1 MRVLYPARKEGIKNT
16 GPPSGRSFGS
26 SDSSSSNADISSTG
40 SQKKEVFTTL
50 EAQKFIEYD
59 LNFDDPNEWV
69 RRNSVADC
77 IYQAMNSSARTMV
90 EITKY
95 EHRSGGQTVRLNYF
109 IFDKFTIYFSQGVTR
124 YPYVKLEIL
133 KF

>member
-50 EAQKFIEYD
+50 EAQKFLEYD
-59 LNFDDPNEWV
+59 LDFDDPNEWV

-77 IYQAMNSSARTMV
+77 IYQAMDSSAHTIKLPNHNFYFKLNRIQYIEYNAYNTCIYNIFIST
-90 EITKY
+90 ELIT
-95 EHRSGGQTVRLNYF
+95 RSRFG
-109 IFDKFTIYFSQGVTR
+109 IGV
-124 YPYVKLEIL
+124 
-133 KF
+133 